1 MTAHVQR
8 RGLTLVELCATC
20 ALLAVAIP
28 LTVAALGAA
37 AKQRR
42 GIEMRQQAI
51 EAADNLLERLTAE
64 PWDQLSNDRLTEIK
78 DALSD
83 EQLPSGGELQ
93 LELVEHSGPPAAK
106 RVDVELSW
114 QPSAARVRQRV
125 RLSGWVF
132 REAAP

>member
-1 MTAHVQR
+1 MTAQSQC
-8 RGLTLVELCATC
+8 RGFTMVELCAAC
-20 ALLAVAIP
+20 GLLAVAIL
-28 LTVAALGAA
+28 LTVATLGAA

-64 PWDQLSNDRLTEIK
+64 PWDQLSDDRLNEIK
-78 DALSD
+78 DALGD
-83 EQLPSGGELQ
+83 EPLPPGGELQ

-106 RVDVELSW
+106 RIDVELSW
-114 QPSAARVRQRV
+114 QPSAARIRQRV

>member
-1 MTAHVQR
+1 M
-8 RGLTLVELCATC
+8 VELCATC

-64 PWDQLSNDRLTEIK
+64 RWDQLSNERLNELK
-78 DALSD
+78 DAISD
-83 EQLPSGGELQ
+83 GQLPPGGELQ
-93 LELVEHSGPPAAK
+93 LELVEHAGPPAAK
-106 RVDVELSW
+106 RIDVGLSW

>member
-1 MTAHVQR
+1 MNARRRR
-8 RGLTLVELCATC
+8 RGFTMVELCATC

-64 PWDQLSNDRLTEIK
+64 SWDRLSDDRLNEIK
-78 DALSD
+78 DALGD
-83 EQLPSGGELQ
+83 EPLPPGGELQ
-93 LELVEHSGPPAAK
+93 FQLVDQAGPPAAK
-106 RVDVELSW
+106 RIDVEVSW
-114 QPSAARVRQRV
+114 QPGAARIRQRV